1 MAESTGFWKALGESL
16 CQVVAP
22 TKSQGEIELRQQA
35 REAAAGDDLSA
46 ALEKLAARDEEKVAK
61 GMLLLQALRSGNVQQ
76 SNKPKEGE
84 NGQD

>member
-16 CQVVAP
+16 SQVVAP

-35 REAAAGDDLSA
+35 REAQAGDDLSA

-61 GMLLLQALRSGNVQQ
+61 GMLLLQALRSGKVQQ
-76 SNKPKEGE
+76 PDKPKEGE
-84 NGQD
+84 QNG